1 MFLNQPKSSFMT
13 AEHSR
18 QRLLTQYPVHKV
30 FKLTTFSWYKLW
42 NDLPFSNIT
51 LVKTDYW
58 WKLLNF
64 LSLSSD
70 YWHNFGFTKLSYW
83 PWASSGRCKPGK
95 YILFSHLTLINLI
108 TLSIDYWLI
117 CKVVKLVQLFYQ
129 ESWNERTKRKMERR
143 CKLWDR
149 SSFSC
154 LWELFRH
161 SFAGSKVALKFIT
174 RMQLWEWVWHFS
186 QKPLH
191 KCKKIKQQ

>member
-1 MFLNQPKSSFMT
+1 MFHWIQVRKYHLTCNVSQCFTELKKSWGKNTWHVMFLNQPKSPFMT

-42 NDLPFSNIT
+42 KDLPFSNIT
-51 LVKTDYW
+51 LVKIDYW

-64 LSLSSD
+64 LTLCSD

-108 TLSIDYWLI
+108 TLSID
-117 CKVVKLVQLFYQ
+117 
-129 ESWNERTKRKMERR
+129 
-143 CKLWDR
+143 
-149 SSFSC
+149 
-154 LWELFRH
+154 
-161 SFAGSKVALKFIT
+161 
-174 RMQLWEWVWHFS
+174 
-186 QKPLH
+186 
-191 KCKKIKQQ
+191 